1 MKTRALRP
9 ILVAA
14 VIALACVR
22 VSAAPRNF
30 VWKATGAKG
39 VVYLAGS
46 VHLLSPKYYP
56 LDPAFDTAFNNSS
69 LLVEELD
76 MSEMLS
82 PESQLAM
89 LKRGLLPPGQS
100 IDKLLTP
107 ETLTAV
113 KKALADLGVPAPP
126 LLQFKP
132 WMLAITLQS
141 LQWQKAGFDAD
152 LGVDKHFYDRA
163 KLQNKPIKGLET
175 LEFQISRFDGMSAT
189 QQEQLLVETM
199 EELRGANESFT
210 EIADAWK
217 NGDAD
222 TVERLALKDLQGQ
235 PDLYQRLLVERNRAW
250 MPQIEALISPARP
263 AFVVVGAAHLV
274 GPDGLLKMLAAKGY
288 TIEQL

>member
-1 MKTRALRP
+1 MTTRTLRP
-9 ILVAA
+9 VLFAA

-30 VWKATGAKG
+30 VWKASSAKG
-39 VVYLAGS
+39 IVYLAGS

-56 LDPAFDTAFNNSS
+56 LDPAFDAAFNNSS
-69 LLVEELD
+69 TLVEELD

-100 IDKLLTP
+100 IDKLLSP

-152 LGVDKHFYDRA
+152 LGLDKHFYDRA
-163 KLQNKPIKGLET
+163 KLQKMPVKGLET
-175 LEFQISRFDGMSAT
+175 LEFQISRFDDMST
-189 QQEQLLVETM
+189 SQQEQLLIETM
-199 EELRGANESFT
+199 EELKGANANFT

-217 NGDAD
+217 NGDVD

-235 PDLYQRLLVERNRAW
+235 PELYQRLLVERNVAW
-250 MPQIEALISPARP
+250 MPQIEALISPTRP

-274 GPDGLLKMLAAKGY
+274 GPDGLIKMLAAKGY